1 MKKKSSE
8 FLTRETQGLIPNT
21 IVYIPAQYVHKS
33 EKPFVIQGRDEPVY
47 GNMLTVLIY
56 DGAMFGK
63 AGAQPLAIKELSYNQ
78 LRRQSFGPDVTEVEM
93 RDTTNGIRGA
103 LKANVSNIKGI
114 APKWGFQETGVDADG
129 DPCGEYYLKE
139 SYAFKVGERR
149 NYAFPILEESASL
162 WNYKTREDD
171 DRYLELEFLSLA
183 ELFPINVNEQWLKP
197 WERTAMAHL
206 DADYRIDVTEEA
218 TDTEATEDTDTEDTD
233 TEVTTDAETEEAA
246 NDATTEEVADAPAEA
261 SKKKKA

>member
-8 FLTRETQGLIPNT
+8 YLTRETQGLIPNT

-33 EKPFVIQGRDEPVY
+33 EKPFVIPGRDEPVY

-183 ELFPINVNEQWLKP
+183 ELFPISTNESWLKP

-218 TDTEATEDTDTEDTD
+218 TDTEATDTSSTTTEATD
-233 TEVTTDAETEEAA
+233 TEVTTDEETEETSDADTDAA
-246 NDATTEEVADAPAEA
+246 NNA
-261 SKKKKA
+261 

>member
-1 MKKKSSE
+1 MFSNQKRSTMKKKSSE

-33 EKPFVIQGRDEPVY
+33 EKPFDIPGRDEPVY

-183 ELFPINVNEQWLKP
+183 ELFPISTNETWLKP

-206 DADYRIDVTEEA
+206 DADYRIDVTTTEEV
-218 TDTEATEDTDTEDTD
+218 TDTATDTDTEDSTTGATD
-233 TEVTTDAETEEAA
+233 TEGTTDADT
-246 NDATTEEVADAPAEA
+246 DADTDAEDNA
-261 SKKKKA
+261 